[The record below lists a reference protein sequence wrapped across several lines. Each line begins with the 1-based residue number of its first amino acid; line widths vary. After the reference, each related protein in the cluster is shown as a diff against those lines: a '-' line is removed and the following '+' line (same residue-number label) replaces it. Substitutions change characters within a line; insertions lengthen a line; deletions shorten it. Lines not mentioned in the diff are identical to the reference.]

1 MKHWTMICTTLLLVA
16 CGSRPNRVR
25 IRGQF
30 DNLPQADLILFSP
43 DGGMMTID
51 TIHIQKGKF
60 DYETQVEDMTAI
72 YTYTIVYP
80 NFHTLFFQAHGG
92 ADVRIKG
99 DALSL
104 SQIEVE
110 GADSV
115 LPLRSE
121 DKGKYPL
128 TIGRPLPKSKFVKPR
143 KDAYQIIAFWASWKY
158 GSDPASHFRQ
168 ALRDHP
174 DSLQVLSYSLDL
186 DPADERKI
194 LDRDTTRW
202 HIHCDYKGWASPLL
216 EKYGIRNIPYYLFID
231 PTGKLLAMGSEYNRD
246 IKPALGNL
254 P

>member
-1 MKHWTMICTTLLLVA
+1 MICTTLLLVA

-104 SQIEVE
+104 SKVSVE
-110 GADSV
+110 GVDSV
-115 LPLRSE
+115 LPTEAQNEL
-121 DKGKYPL
+121 KHPLVVGKK
-128 TIGRPLPKSKFVKPR
+128 LPKSKLIKPQ
-143 KDAYQIIAFWASWKY
+143 KDAYQLIAFWATWKY
-158 GSDPASHFRQ
+158 GSNLESQIRV
-168 ALRDHP
+168 ALREHP
-174 DSLQVLSYSLDL
+174 DSLRVLAYSLNV
-186 DPADERKI
+186 DPEERYEPFE
-194 LDRDTTRW
+194 RDTTRW
-202 HIHCDYKGWASPLL
+202 RVFCDFKGWASPLL
-216 EKYGIRNIPYYLFID
+216 TKYGIRNIPYYLLID
-231 PTGKLLAMGSEYNRD
+231 PQGKLLAMGSEYNRD
-246 IKPALGNL
+246 IRPELKKL